1 MVRKSSS
8 RSNIPSLAR
17 RAGRDIKRNY
27 SIYLLFLSIF
37 WVLFLFNY
45 LPLVGMSVA
54 FKDYNAFDGIFGSP
68 WCDPW
73 YENFKMLFSEYYIWK
88 TIRNTLLQSGLR
100 ILFCFPAPIILALM
114 FNEIKTEWFKR
125 TVQTILY
132 LPHFLSW
139 VILGGVFS
147 SILASGGETGLVN
160 AIIIKLGG
168 QPIGFMSDPKWYLVF
183 LIVSD
188 VWQNVGFASIL
199 YLAAI
204 VSADVSAYEA
214 AKIDGANRWAVMWY
228 ITLPV
233 LIPTVVLQLILQ
245 LAKVLNGTFGQIRQ
259 TYSPSVYEYG
269 DIIDSYIYR
278 TGLKSGGDYGIA
290 SALDFFKSVIGFVL
304 VLTTN
309 YVSNK
314 ISGEGIF

>member
-1 MVRKSSS
+1 
-8 RSNIPSLAR
+8 
-17 RAGRDIKRNY
+17 
-27 SIYLLFLSIF
+27 
-37 WVLFLFNY
+37 
-45 LPLVGMSVA
+45 
-54 FKDYNAFDGIFGSP
+54 
-68 WCDPW
+68 
-73 YENFKMLFSEYYIWK
+73 
-88 TIRNTLLQSGLR
+88 
-100 ILFCFPAPIILALM
+100 
-114 FNEIKTEWFKR
+114 
-125 TVQTILY
+125 
-132 LPHFLSW
+132 
-139 VILGGVFS
+139 
-147 SILASGGETGLVN
+147 
-160 AIIIKLGG
+160 
-168 QPIGFMSDPKWYLVF
+168 MSDPKWYLVF

-245 LAKVLNGTFGQIRQ
+245 LAKVLNGNFGQIRQ